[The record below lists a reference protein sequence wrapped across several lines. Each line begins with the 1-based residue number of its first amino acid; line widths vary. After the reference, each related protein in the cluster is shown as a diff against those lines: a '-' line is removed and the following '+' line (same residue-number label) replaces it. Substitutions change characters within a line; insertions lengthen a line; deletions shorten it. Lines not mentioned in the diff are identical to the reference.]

1 MASEHQDDLV
11 RKHYSTDD
19 HLRVRQEIHDEY
31 TVPDRSF
38 AEWILDRI
46 PWHGGERVLDV
57 GCGNGLY
64 YTRLTNR
71 GQEMDYYGLDLM
83 ETMVEHHPLASDKTR
98 ILIGDAETLPFPD
111 DSFDIVMANHML
123 HHVGDIEAALQEFR
137 RVLAPGGLAVIAT
150 NSMATMPELQVL
162 MRRAIVLLTR
172 SGAATVRAPEM
183 PTDRF
188 ALENGIRL
196 LSRHFYA
203 IVRHDLPG
211 ALVFPD
217 VNPAME
223 YLESTRDLREAALPD
238 DVVWED
244 VMMIMRQQI
253 NQLIK
258 HLGELV
264 INKQAGVLIASDD
277 GRFIG
282 EKIATMKD
290 SLISKQD

>member
-1 MASEHQDDLV
+1 MASEHQDDLI
-11 RKHYSTDD
+11 RKHYATDN
-19 HLRVRQEIHDEY
+19 HLRIRQTIHDTY

-38 AEWILDRI
+38 ADWALDRV
-46 PWHGGERVLDV
+46 PWHGGERLLDV

-64 YTRLTNR
+64 YSKLKQRQIEL
-71 GQEMDYYGLDLM
+71 DYYGVDLM
-83 ETMVEHHPLASDKTR
+83 PSMLVNHPLA
-98 ILIGDAETLPFPD
+98 GDPQRALLGNAESLPFPD

-123 HHVGDIEAALQEFR
+123 HHVEHIDHALLEFQ
-137 RVLAPGGLAVIAT
+137 RVLAPGGLVVIAT
-150 NSMATMPELQVL
+150 NSMSTMPELQVL

-172 SGAATVRAPEM
+172 SGAASVRAPEM

-188 ALENGIRL
+188 ALENGIRV

-203 IVRHDLPG
+203 IVRHDLPS
-211 ALVFPD
+211 ALVFPKVD
-217 VNPAME
+217 PAME
-223 YLESTRDLREAALPD
+223 YLQSTRDLREASLPD
-238 DVVWED
+238 DVIWED

-253 NQLIK
+253 TQLIN

-282 EKIATMKD
+282 EKIAEMKD
-290 SLISKQD
+290 TLAR

>member
-1 MASEHQDDLV
+1 MI

-19 HLRVRQEIHDEY
+19 HLLVRQTIHDRY
-31 TVPDRSF
+31 TVPDLSF
-38 AEWILDRI
+38 ADWVLERI
-46 PWHGGERVLDV
+46 PWHGGERLLDV

-64 YTRLTNR
+64 YNKLKNR
-71 GQEMDYYGLDLM
+71 QQEVDYYGLDLM
-83 ETMVEHHPLASDKTR
+83 PSMIEHHPLTGTKR
-98 ILIGDAETLPFPD
+98 IFLSNAEQLPFHN
-111 DSFDIVMANHML
+111 DSFDIVMANHMI
-123 HHVGDIEAALQEFR
+123 HHVQNISTALAEFQ
-137 RVLAPGGLAVIAT
+137 RVLAPGGLVVIAT
-150 NSMATMPELQVL
+150 NSIATMPELQVL

-188 ALENGIRL
+188 ALENGIRMM
-196 LSRHFYA
+196 SRRFYA
-203 IVRHDLPG
+203 TVRYDLPS
-211 ALVFPD
+211 ALIFPD
-217 VNPAME
+217 VEPAMD
-223 YLESTRDLREAALPD
+223 YLESMRDLREASLPA

-258 HLGELV
+258 HLGELM

-282 EKIATMKD
+282 EKIATMKA
-290 SLISKQD
+290 SLTTI

>member
-1 MASEHQDDLV
+1 MTSEHQDDLV

-19 HLRVRQEIHDEY
+19 HLRIRQEIHDKY
-31 TVPDRSF
+31 TIPDRSF
-38 AEWILDRI
+38 ADWVLDRI
-46 PWHGGERVLDV
+46 PWHGGERLLDV

-64 YTRLTNR
+64 YSKLKVH
-71 GQEMDYYGLDLM
+71 QPELDYIGIDLM
-83 ETMVEHHPLASDKTR
+83 PSMVENHPLAGDKNR
-98 ILIGDAETLPFPD
+98 VFLGNAEKLPFPD
-111 DSFDIVMANHML
+111 HSFDIVMANHMM
-123 HHVGDIEAALQEFR
+123 HHIDNIEVALSEFQ
-137 RVLAPGGLAVIAT
+137 RVLAPSGIVVIAT

-172 SGAATVRAPEM
+172 TGAASVRAPEM

-188 ALENGIRL
+188 ALENGIRML
-196 LSRHFYA
+196 TRQFFS
-203 IVRHDLPG
+203 IVRHDLPS

-217 VNPAME
+217 VDPAMT
-223 YLESTRDLREAALPD
+223 YLESTRDLREASLPE

-282 EKIATMKD
+282 EKIAVMKE
-290 SLISKQD
+290 SLTAT

>member
-1 MASEHQDDLV
+1 MVSEHQGDLV

-19 HLRVRQEIHDEY
+19 HLRVRQEIHDAY

-38 AEWILDRI
+38 ADWVLDRV
-46 PWHGGERVLDV
+46 PWHGGERILDV

-64 YTRLTNR
+64 YSKLKKRNI
-71 GQEMDYYGLDLM
+71 EFDYYGVDLM
-83 ETMVEHHPLASDKTR
+83 PTMAAHHPLNGDSKRLMLA
-98 ILIGDAETLPFPD
+98 DAEQLPYPD
-111 DSFDIVMANHML
+111 HSFDVVMANHML
-123 HHVGDIEAALQEFR
+123 HHVVNIEAALMEFR
-137 RVLAPGGLAVIAT
+137 RVLAPGGLVVIAT

-172 SGAATVRAPEM
+172 TGAATVRAPEM

-196 LSRHFYA
+196 LSRQFYA

-211 ALVFPD
+211 ALVFPEVD
-217 VNPAME
+217 PAMD
-223 YLESTRDLREAALPD
+223 YLESTRDLRESALPD

-264 INKQAGVLIASDD
+264 INKQAGVLVASDD

-290 SLISKQD
+290 SLITIQA

>member
-1 MASEHQDDLV
+1 MAENHDDKM
-11 RKHYSTDD
+11 RKHYATDD
-19 HLRVRQEIHDEY
+19 NLRIRQETHDRFS
-31 TVPDRSF
+31 VPDRSF
-38 AEWILDRI
+38 AEWVLDRV
-46 PWHGGERVLDV
+46 PWRGGERLLDV

-64 YTRLTNR
+64 FKKMKNR
-71 GQEMDYYGLDLM
+71 GVEIEYTGIDLM
-83 ETMVEHHPLASDKTR
+83 ETMIRNHPLAKAGGS
-98 ILIGDAETLPFPD
+98 LSLGDAHTLPFATN
-111 DSFDIVMANHML
+111 SFDIIMANHMMHHLQDL
-123 HHVGDIEAALQEFR
+123 HAALDEFAR
-137 RVLAPGGLAVIAT
+137 ILKPSGVLIVAT
-150 NSMATMPELQVL
+150 NSMNTMPELQVL

-196 LSRHFYA
+196 LSNHFYA
-203 IVRHDLPG
+203 VVRHDLPS

-217 VNPAME
+217 VEPAMV
-223 YLESTRDLREAALPD
+223 YLESTRDLREPSLPP

-277 GRFIG
+277 GKFIG
-282 EKIATMKD
+282 EFVAKMKTHE
-290 SLISKQD
+290 

>member
-1 MASEHQDDLV
+1 M
-11 RKHYSTDD
+11 
-19 HLRVRQEIHDEY
+19 
-31 TVPDRSF
+31 
-38 AEWILDRI
+38 
-46 PWHGGERVLDV
+46 
-57 GCGNGLY
+57 N
-64 YTRLTNR
+64 
-71 GQEMDYYGLDLM
+71 
-83 ETMVEHHPLASDKTR
+83 
-98 ILIGDAETLPFPD
+98 
-111 DSFDIVMANHML
+111 
-123 HHVGDIEAALQEFR
+123 
-137 RVLAPGGLAVIAT
+137 
-150 NSMATMPELQVL
+150 TMPELQVL

-196 LSRHFYA
+196 LSNHFYA
-203 IVRHDLPG
+203 VVRHDLPS

-217 VNPAME
+217 VEPAMV
-223 YLESTRDLREAALPD
+223 YLESTRDLREPSLPP

-277 GRFIG
+277 GKFIG
-282 EKIATMKD
+282 EFVAKMKTHE
-290 SLISKQD
+290 

>member
-1 MASEHQDDLV
+1 MAEQHDDKM
-11 RKHYSTDD
+11 RKHYATDD
-19 HLRVRQEIHDEY
+19 NLRIRQETHDKY
-31 TVPDRSF
+31 SVPDRSF
-38 AEWILDRI
+38 AEWVLDRV
-46 PWHGGERVLDV
+46 PWRGGERLLDV

-64 YTRLTNR
+64 YKKMQNR
-71 GQEMDYYGLDLM
+71 GIQMDYVGLDLM
-83 ETMVEHHPLASDKTR
+83 DSMIRNHPLAEDSDQ
-98 ILIGDAETLPFPD
+98 LSLGDAQDLPFAD
-111 DSFDIVMANHML
+111 NSFDLLMANHMM
-123 HHVGDIEAALQEFR
+123 HHLPDMHSALDEFN
-137 RVLAPGGLAVIAT
+137 RVLKPNGVLVVAT
-150 NSMATMPELQVL
+150 NSMNTMPELQVL

-196 LSRHFYA
+196 LSNHFYA
-203 IVRHDLPG
+203 VVRHDLPS

-217 VNPAME
+217 VEPAMI
-223 YLESTRDLREAALPD
+223 YLESTRDLREPSLPP

-264 INKQAGVLIASDD
+264 INKQAGVLIASDN
-277 GRFIG
+277 GEFIG
-282 EKIATMKD
+282 EFVTRMKE
-290 SLISKQD
+290 QQ